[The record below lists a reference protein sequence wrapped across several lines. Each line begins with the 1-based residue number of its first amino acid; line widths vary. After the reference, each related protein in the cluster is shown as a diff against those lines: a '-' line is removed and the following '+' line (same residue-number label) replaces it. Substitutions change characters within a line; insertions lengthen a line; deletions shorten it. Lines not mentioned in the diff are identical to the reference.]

1 MTSRRTRERLMK
13 RLEEKGI
20 QNKKVLEVM
29 ATTPRHLF
37 IEEAFAHRAYE
48 DIALP
53 IGHGQTISQPY
64 IVARMTELLFE
75 ATRPVKKVLEIGSG
89 SGYQSAILAQ
99 LVDTV
104 CSVERIKPLVEVA
117 RQRLRQLKLYNVR
130 LKHAN
135 GSMGWPENS
144 PYDAILAAAAPTAV
158 PQDLLNQLAP
168 GGVLVIPVGNETEQ
182 HLEVI
187 SREGSQFERRRIAPV
202 RFVPFLS
209 GVSH

>member
-1 MTSRRTRERLMK
+1 MTSRRTRERLIK
-13 RLEEKGI
+13 RLEDKGI
-20 QNKKVLEVM
+20 QNRRVLDVM
-29 ATTPRHLF
+29 ASTPRHLF

-75 ATRPVKKVLEIGSG
+75 AARPVKKVLEIGSG
-89 SGYQSAILAQ
+89 SGYQSAVLAQ

-104 CSVERIKPLVEVA
+104 CGVERIKPLVETA
-117 RQRLRQLKLYNVR
+117 RQRLRQLKLYNVQ

-135 GSMGWPENS
+135 GGMGWAENS
-144 PYDAILAAAAPTAV
+144 PYDAILAAAAPDTV
-158 PQDLLNQLAP
+158 PPELLEQLAP

-182 HLEVI
+182 HLEI
-187 SREGSQFERRRIAPV
+187 ITRDGDQFARRRIAPV
-202 RFVPFLS
+202 RFVPFLP

>member
-13 RLEEKGI
+13 RLEDKGI
-20 QNKKVLEVM
+20 QDKKVLEVM

-75 ATRPVKKVLEIGSG
+75 ASRPVKKVLEIGSG

-99 LVDTV
+99 LVGTV
-104 CSVERIKPLVEVA
+104 YGVERIKPLVEIA
-117 RQRLRQLKLYNVR
+117 RQRLRQLKLYNVQ

-144 PYDAILAAAAPTAV
+144 PYDAILAAAAPTSV
-158 PQDLLNQLAP
+158 PQELLEQLAP

-187 SREGSQFERRRIAPV
+187 SREGGQFARRRIAPV
-202 RFVPFLS
+202 RFVPFLP

>member
-20 QNKKVLEVM
+20 QNRKVLDVM
-29 ATTPRHLF
+29 ASTPRHLF

-75 ATRPVKKVLEIGSG
+75 ANRPVKKVLEIGSG

-104 CSVERIKPLVEVA
+104 CGVERIKPLVEIA
-117 RQRLRQLKLYNVR
+117 RQRLRQLKLYNVQ

-135 GSMGWPENS
+135 GGTGWVEKS
-144 PYDAILAAAAPTAV
+144 PYDAILAAAAPSTV
-158 PQDLLNQLAP
+158 PQDLLDQLAP
-168 GGVLVIPVGNETEQ
+168 GGVLVIPVGNEIEQ
-182 HLEVI
+182 HLEI
-187 SREGSQFERRRIAPV
+187 ITRDGNQFARRRIAPV
-202 RFVPFLS
+202 RFVPFLP